1 MGDDVSS
8 GGPGN
13 DRIYANLGMDQ
24 SFGGEGNDD
33 LWALHRGDVTAL
45 GDPIGDAL
53 TGGHG
58 NDTFHVRDGEVDR
71 MTVRGRDRVMADQYD
86 VIIDAT
92 PANANG
98 SCEVVLRS
106 SVPAS
111 DGKEGAYESP
121 KDDAKENS

>member
-1 MGDDVSS
+1 MA
-8 GGPGN
+8 PGN

-33 LWALHRGDVTAL
+33 LWALARGDVTVL

-53 TGGHG
+53 TGGPG
-58 NDTFHVRDGEVDR
+58 RDTFHVRDGEVDR
-71 MTVRGRDRVMADQYD
+71 IDCGDGRDRVLADQYD
-86 VIIDAT
+86 VIVDAT

-106 SVPAS
+106 SVPAG